1 MAKTGKP
8 HRAFAS
14 SQELRTWLAD
24 NHETATELW
33 VRIYKKG
40 SARASVSWTDCVVE
54 SLCFGWIDGQK
65 ASLDELSYL
74 QRLTPRRSRS
84 SWSKKNREHVERLV
98 AQGRM
103 TPAGMRHVDAA
114 KADGRWDAAY
124 AGSADMVIPAD
135 FLAALDERPDAK
147 RFYETLNRAN
157 LFAIYYRLTSA
168 KMPQT
173 RARRMARIL
182 EQLERGERFH

>member
-1 MAKTGKP
+1 MAKAGKP

-14 SQELRTWLAD
+14 SEALRAWLAD
-24 NHETATELW
+24 NHETETELW
-33 VRIYKKG
+33 VRIYKK
-40 SARASVSWTDCVVE
+40 ASSRPSVTWTDCVVE

-74 QRLTPRRSRS
+74 QRLTPRRARS
-84 SWSKKNREHVERLV
+84 SWSQKNREHVERLV

-103 TPAGMRHVDAA
+103 TPAGLRHVEAA

-124 AGSADMVIPAD
+124 AGAADMVIPAD
-135 FLAALDERPDAK
+135 FLAALDERPEAK
-147 RFYETLNRAN
+147 AFYETLNRTN

-168 KMPQT
+168 KKPET
-173 RARRMARIL
+173 RARRMARII